1 MAAILR
7 QILFLTGALFVS
19 AAALANDPPR
29 VEVRETREVRDVRE
43 ARDLRDSV
51 RRVERDTGGSV
62 LRAERVHGR
71 EVNRVKVLTPEGRVR
86 VVHENN
92 NERSREVD
100 RGPRRNPRARDD

>member
-1 MAAILR
+1 MAATLR
-7 QILFLTGALFVS
+7 RFLCLAFVLLASGAAV
-19 AAALANDPPR
+19 ANEPPR
-29 VEVRETREVRDVRE
+29 PDPREARDFRE

-92 NERSREVD
+92 TPVREVE
-100 RGPRRNPRARDD
+100 RGPRRNPRSRDD

>member
-1 MAAILR
+1 MAATLR
-7 QILFLTGALFVS
+7 HIFLLASTLLVSGAV
-19 AAALANDPPR
+19 LANDPPR
-29 VEVRETREVRDVRE
+29 PEPREARDVRE

-86 VVHENN
+86 VVHENYVRPRP
-92 NERSREVD
+92 ERGSRREE
-100 RGPRRNPRARDD
+100 RARED

>member
-7 QILFLTGALFVS
+7 QTLCLTCALLVS
-19 AAALANDPPR
+19 GAALANDPPR
-29 VEVRETREVRDVRE
+29 PNPREARDFRE

-92 NERSREVD
+92 NERARDGD

>member
-7 QILFLTGALFVS
+7 QTLCMACALFVS
-19 AAALANDPPR
+19 GAVLANDPPR
-29 VEVRETREVRDVRE
+29 SDAREARDVRE

-86 VVHENN
+86 VVHERND
-92 NERSREVD
+92 RTREAD
-100 RGPRRNPRARDD
+100 RGVRRTQRARDD

>member
-1 MAAILR
+1 MAATLR
-7 QILFLTGALFVS
+7 QILCLACALSLSGV
-19 AAALANDPPR
+19 ALANDPPA
-29 VEVRETREVRDVRE
+29 TNPRE
-43 ARDLRDSV
+43 ARDFRESRELRDSV

-92 NERSREVD
+92 NNERSREVE